1 MTYRVRNLVIAVG
14 LAAFA
19 AALTSVYVSSYKRSV
34 QTDESNVRVFV
45 ATKDI
50 PAGTSGAKAAALISS
65 VEIARRNVVPG
76 AVSQRDQVR
85 DLVAT
90 DAIYAGEQVS
100 ARRFRPVQEVGVRAE
115 LKGNMRVFQ
124 LAGDAN
130 QLLAGTLKA
139 QDRIDVVASVK
150 YQVRQIEGSGSDDK
164 TADIERIA
172 TRIVLR
178 DLLVLKVSGEVPGR
192 VASASG
198 ETAWVQLAVSDS
210 QAQKL
215 FYVYKNHDWALE
227 LRPVVDAT
235 DSPESVETIESVLGD
250 GLKPRQFLQLTGR

>member
-1 MTYRVRNLVIAVG
+1 MTYRVRNIVIAVG
-14 LAAFA
+14 LAALA

-34 QTDESNVRVFV
+34 QKDENNVRVFV

-50 PAGTSGAKAAALISS
+50 PAGTSGTKAASLLKP
-65 VEIARRNVVPG
+65 VEVARRNIVPG
-76 AVSQRDQVR
+76 AVSSRDQVR

-124 LAGDAN
+124 IAGDPN
-130 QLLAGTLKA
+130 QLLAGTLKG
-139 QDRIDVVASVK
+139 QDRVDVVASVK
-150 YQVRQIEGSGSDDK
+150 YQVRQIAGSSSDER
-164 TADIERIA
+164 TADIDRIA
-172 TRIVLR
+172 TRVVLR
-178 DLLVLKVSGEVPGR
+178 DLRVLKVSGDAPGR
-192 VASASG
+192 AASASG
-198 ETAWVQLAVSDS
+198 ETAWIQLAVSDS

-215 FYVYKNHDWALE
+215 FYIYKNHDWSLQ